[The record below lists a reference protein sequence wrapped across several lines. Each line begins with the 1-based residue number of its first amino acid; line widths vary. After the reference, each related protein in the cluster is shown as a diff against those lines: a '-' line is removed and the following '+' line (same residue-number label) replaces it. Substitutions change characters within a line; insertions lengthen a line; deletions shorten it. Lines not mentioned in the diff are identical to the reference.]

1 MTHSALI
8 QANFK
13 KSKHQAAIEAAQSY
27 ESSDFVKRNVEV
39 CFLPSI
45 FLIRQFP
52 SQFPLSLLLMAWLVL
67 LR

>member
-1 MTHSALI
+1 MTNSALI
-8 QANFK
+8 QANSK

-39 CFLPSI
+39 WFRRPI

-52 SQFPLSLLLMAWLVL
+52 SQLSLSLLLMAWLVL